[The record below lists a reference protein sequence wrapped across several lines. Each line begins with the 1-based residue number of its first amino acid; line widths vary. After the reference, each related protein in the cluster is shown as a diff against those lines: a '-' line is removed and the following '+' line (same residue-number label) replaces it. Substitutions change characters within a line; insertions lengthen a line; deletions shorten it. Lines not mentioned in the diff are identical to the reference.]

1 MTAIR
6 ALPAFPAP
14 LRPIEGR
21 GPSPLRAWVLEDFA
35 ALLETLGGPSALL
48 DARGHLLH
56 ATAGWMDGI
65 PARDRS
71 MVEGVLRRVLGA
83 SIGVSQMKVT
93 AGAYAVQLSLV
104 QLQGTD
110 RPCAVAT
117 LAYVRPVPVAA
128 RPDWRS
134 LAEAHGLPSR
144 MAEVAGLIA
153 EGLTNDEIAN
163 RMRVSRATVRR
174 QTERVLRRLG
184 VERRSGVAGR
194 LTTPVSSAAS

>member
-6 ALPAFPAP
+6 VAP
-14 LRPIEGR
+14 TYVTPPRPLAG
-21 GPSPLRAWVLEDFA
+21 GAAMPLRAWVVDEFA
-35 ALLETLGGPSALL
+35 ALLDRLGGPSALF

-56 ATAGWMDGI
+56 ATDAWTNGI

-71 MVEGVLRRVLGA
+71 MVEGVVRRVLA
-83 SIGVSQMKVT
+83 TSIGISQMKVT
-93 AGAYAVQLSLV
+93 AGAYAAQLSLI
-104 QLQGTD
+104 QLNGTD

-117 LAYVRPVPVAA
+117 LSHALPTAA
-128 RPDWRS
+128 RPDWRG

-153 EGLTNDEIAN
+153 EGLTNDEIAD
-163 RMRVSRATVRR
+163 RMRVSPATVRR

-194 LTTPVSSAAS
+194 LTAPVIAAAS